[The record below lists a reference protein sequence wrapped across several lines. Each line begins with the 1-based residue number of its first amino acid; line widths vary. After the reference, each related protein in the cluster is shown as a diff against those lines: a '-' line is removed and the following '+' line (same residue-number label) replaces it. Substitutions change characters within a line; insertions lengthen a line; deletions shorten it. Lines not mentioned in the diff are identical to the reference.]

1 MHSVVLVSGL
11 MGARIKL
18 ASANVRTDGFDFARL
33 IPPSRKIFGFKS
45 PLAMELVAVPLR
57 EDIGEI
63 VRRFI
68 FWAFWQYALRTVRFK
83 PLVLRNNSSIQQET

>member
-68 FWAFWQYALRTVRFK
+68 FWAFWQYHLLLMDNHAVVK
-83 PLVLRNNSSIQQET
+83 KNS